1 MVYIIL
7 AILFITIQTFL
18 LTRLI
23 KVSDNVKYKIIA
35 LLVFFQLFLPA
46 ALRHSDVYNDTSMY
60 IHHFEKI
67 NPKKVF
73 SIDYK
78 SRFEVGYQVLEN
90 FIFLKISKSPIAL
103 MIITSLL
110 IQASHI
116 IFFYR
121 YSKELWFSVFLYLGF
136 TYYFFT
142 VSGIRQSIAIS
153 IFNFSFIFLIN
164 KKWIFYVISIICA
177 AQFHSSAYLL
187 LCLPIFYKIR
197 ISKKLLITYTV
208 FVLFCFVFLKDI
220 LYWYYTYFPKYGDH
234 YLAEQW
240 ISKSKIGTYFIIFTN
255 VLGLVI
261 VLKNNNFKDYSFEE
275 KYMLFSY
282 FMVITFLIFSLKISV
297 FSRVTYYFVPATI
310 VILANSC
317 WKIKNNFYRNI
328 MYSFWVVFLLCEIM
342 VILLYRPNWFNI
354 VPYKF
359 YWQ

>member
-7 AILFITIQTFL
+7 AILFITIQVFFL
-18 LTRLI
+18 SRLI
-23 KVSDNVKYKIIA
+23 KVSDLIKYKIIA

-46 ALRHSDVYNDTSMY
+46 ALRHVDVYNDTGMY
-60 IHHFEKI
+60 VNHFKKI
-67 NPKKVF
+67 NPKNVL
-73 SIDYK
+73 SIDYN
-78 SRFEVGYQVLEN
+78 SRFEKGYQILEN

-103 MIITSLL
+103 LFFTSLF

-121 YSKELWFSVFLYLGF
+121 YSKILWFSIFLYLGL

-164 KKWIFYVISIICA
+164 KKWIFYAISIFCA
-177 AQFHSSAYLL
+177 AMFHSSAYLL
-187 LCLPIFYKIR
+187 LCLPILYNIR
-197 ISKKLLITYTV
+197 ISIKLLILYTV
-208 FVLFCFVFLKDI
+208 FVLICFLFLKDI
-220 LYWYYTYFPKYGDH
+220 LNLYYTYFPKYGAN

-240 ISKSKIGTYFIIFTN
+240 ISKSKIGTYIIILTNFIGF
-255 VLGLVI
+255 LI
-261 VLKNNNFKDYSFEE
+261 VLKKFNFKDYSYTE

-282 FMVITFLIFSLKISV
+282 MMVLTFLIFSLKISV
-297 FSRVTYYFVPATI
+297 ISRFTYYFIPATI
-310 VILANSC
+310 VMLANSC
-317 WKIKNNFYRNI
+317 WKIKNNVYRNI
-328 MYSFWVVFLLCEIM
+328 IYSFWVIFLVCQVA
-342 VILLYRPNWFNI
+342 VILVYRPNWFTI